1 MGEKKNE
8 MLRLLTKKVK
18 DLCIENYQTYLNS
31 SNSEKQKAE
40 WWLCNPA
47 GPKGTFLE
55 QSPFPYILC
64 CSSSLMYWII
74 VFHADFLSFSDVKI
88 HHPKE

>member
-1 MGEKKNE
+1 
-8 MLRLLTKKVK
+8 MLRELTKKVK
-18 DLCIENYQTYLNS
+18 DLCIGKYKISLNS

-40 WWLCNPA
+40 WCLCNPA
-47 GPKGTFLE
+47 GPKETFLE
-55 QSPFPYILC
+55 QSAFPYILC

-74 VFHADFLSFSDVKI
+74 VFHADFLSFSDAKI

>member
-1 MGEKKNE
+1 MLGEF
-8 MLRLLTKKVK
+8 TKKVK
-18 DLCIENYQTYLNS
+18 DLFIENYETSLNS

-55 QSPFPYILC
+55 
-64 CSSSLMYWII
+64 
-74 VFHADFLSFSDVKI
+74 
-88 HHPKE
+88 